1 MPYKLGMMRLFAT
14 ARKIYQCIQLNWSI
28 AGVYTVHHC
37 TLFKDTRLFPHI
49 SHLSLLHTHTHTWV
63 TVKDIQHSQH
73 SHWCLA
79 SVKTCQILSLQT
91 PPTPTAPHSP
101 QADASF
107 KGLPSCG
114 WALFLFAQFIH
125 LNQLLANRR
134 YCSNNN
140 RTLQQDQVLV
150 LFADLFIKINNEKP
164 DVCSFLHRT
173 VMVEGEECETHP
185 KKYHFSRLMQ

>member
-14 ARKIYQCIQLNWSI
+14 ARHGKSISAFSSTGVLLVFIQCT
-28 AGVYTVHHC
+28 TVHSSRTLAYSPTFPTYLSC
-37 TLFKDTRLFPHI
+37 THA
-49 SHLSLLHTHTHTWV
+49 HTWV

-107 KGLPSCG
+107 KGLPPCG

-125 LNQLLANRR
+125 LN
-134 YCSNNN
+134 
-140 RTLQQDQVLV
+140 
-150 LFADLFIKINNEKP
+150 
-164 DVCSFLHRT
+164 
-173 VMVEGEECETHP
+173 
-185 KKYHFSRLMQ
+185 